1 MKMLKATAQ
10 SSVLGPHPSLEKLT
24 QRFYLQPLEG
34 QLAVF
39 RSPTKPWIS
48 SLCKYDLFLVEF
60 MRGRK
65 SKEIDGDTTREKS
78 KAKKGCGYLG
88 LCCTCVCVL
97 LFYGLCFNRCWLF
110 ALIRNWC
117 VLAIAKVM

>member
-65 SKEIDGDTTREKS
+65 SKEIDRDTTREKV
-78 KAKKGCGYLG
+78 KERKGVAIWVYVALAFV
-88 LCCTCVCVL
+88 CCCFMGCVSIGVGCL
-97 LFYGLCFNRCWLF
+97 R
-110 ALIRNWC
+110 
-117 VLAIAKVM
+117 